1 MSLFQTLI
9 ELQNNDLNE
18 MAELDKN
25 LIAIS
30 MYIYFNYEQIM
41 LDPRIIEF
49 INNSQRVLNKFHR
62 LHPEFNQKQIESIF
76 LAFNILMILCINQI
90 LYI

>member
-9 ELQNNDLNE
+9 ELQNYDLNE
-18 MAELDKN
+18 MSELDKN

-41 LDPRIIEF
+41 EEHKIEEF
-49 INNSQRVLNKFHR
+49 LINSERVLNKFHR
-62 LHPEFNQKQIESIF
+62 LHPEFNKKQIDSIF
-76 LAFNILMILCINQI
+76 IAFNLLMIICISQMF
-90 LYI
+90 